1 MRKSETIDFLLLLFF
16 IGKLIFCQKTYLKK
30 LSLYCYIRIAVF
42 SRGRLLD
49 WRCSNT
55 NANIDIHWF
64 CNRHTS
70 LQNTWQYARCF
81 NADFNSNGLFFLFIY
96 FRQVPSIQEKKY
108 INFIIKIITK
118 GIEILAKRL
127 ISFSIRVFSMKLL
140 IILFIRKKKH
150 LLGNIFG
157 STYTSN
163 WIYLLRNC
171 FSNYIYLKD
180 MHITWKG
187 IEKILFVSVLRIFLI
202 CKFLNIMAAFTKKN

>member
-1 MRKSETIDFLLLLFF
+1 MKKSKTTALLLLLFY

-96 FRQVPSIQEKKY
+96 FRQVLSIQEKKY
-108 INFIIKIITK
+108 IN
-118 GIEILAKRL
+118 
-127 ISFSIRVFSMKLL
+127 
-140 IILFIRKKKH
+140 
-150 LLGNIFG
+150 LGNQFHCKNYNERDRNISKPFDFIFHQSIQHEASG
-157 STYTSN
+157 YTF
-163 WIYLLRNC
+163 Y
-171 FSNYIYLKD
+171 K
-180 MHITWKG
+180 
-187 IEKILFVSVLRIFLI
+187 EK
-202 CKFLNIMAAFTKKN
+202 KAFAREYFWFTLYK